1 MNNRFFQWLSLGCL
15 LGCLVACNT
24 AQRLTSELLCH
35 QKNANERYL
44 CFKPYVTQRY
54 DQYNMPTGVF
64 QTSWTECPQLTAC
77 EIEKMLGNKCFV
89 KVDDLDETTIL
100 KGHIRYSQSTALLDL
115 DKFYA
120 ENKVY
125 KVKAEEVILG
135 NGLDYE
141 GDRELQ
147 RQWFEAARKKSL
159 LGYEDL
165 TRPCVPKEQIFK
177 NSKDEWYEIARDS
190 KYGCGT
196 ENLRTAGVCTESEVF
211 QELCASGMEDYKYPV
226 DCISGYDVING
237 LPGREVYLKARICSY
252 DPTKEY
258 TLQLT
263 HENIYTGQKTDIG
276 GPIRIGYNA
285 NFTHIKKREPASK
298 PDSPTTAVFT
308 IQVFVSHPTHVPG
321 DSKTATIKA
330 FLKEKGASASL
341 AVGHIEVADFYEYNG
356 TKYKKRE
363 FNIYV
368 ASNPQAASSDIRTYS
383 AHYGNFEKY
392 FQKAYTDEAH
402 VVGNFRTINLPDYL
416 IDAAGNAVLLEQ
428 DFKFVSDTVDFF
440 IRWNNAVHQWRRR
453 CLQYFYLSKN
463 NQLAGTTLGGLLELY
478 RKRRPYDNTAILS
491 IVKTNKLYSYESGSN
506 ILKDVSFDFL
516 FEQKSKTYYQLNLE
530 YFTSG
535 LQGEE
540 NSFVFGLTN
549 GELQED
555 VFVPM
560 SIIFLDPIHA
570 RYSSTATQTAI
581 KVGLH
586 ELAHAWN
593 FRGMIGSTGRPCD
606 KHNEYV
612 YGEGARRCMFQCPHN
627 PESLYN
633 MSFSKGIV
641 QRLLKV
647 MAITF

>member
-1 MNNRFFQWLSLGCL
+1 MNRFFKWLSFWYL
-15 LGCLVACNT
+15 LGCLAACNT
-24 AQRLTSELLCH
+24 TQRLTSELLCH

-44 CFKPYVTQRY
+44 CFKPLVTQRY

-77 EIEKMLGNKCFV
+77 EIEKMVGNKCFV
-89 KVDDLDETTIL
+89 KVDDLDETAIL

-115 DKFYA
+115 DKFYN
-120 ENKVY
+120 ENKAY
-125 KVKAEEVILG
+125 KVKSEEAILG
-135 NGLDYE
+135 NGAGYE

-159 LGYEDL
+159 LGYDDL

-211 QELCASGMEDYKYPV
+211 QELCTSGMEDFKYPV
-226 DCISGYDVING
+226 DCLSGYDVING

-252 DPTKEY
+252 DPAKEY

-263 HENIYTGQKTDIG
+263 HENIYTGKKTDIG
-276 GPIRIGYNA
+276 GPVRIGYNA
-285 NFTHIKKREPASK
+285 NFTHIKKREPASR

-308 IQVFVSHPTHVPG
+308 IQVFVNHPTHVPG

-383 AHYGNFEKY
+383 THYGNFEKY

-402 VVGNFRTINLPDYL
+402 VVGNFRTIYLPDYL

-428 DFKFVSDTVDFF
+428 DFRFVSDTVDFF

-463 NQLAGTTLGGLLELY
+463 NQLAGTTLGSLLELY
-478 RKRRPYDNTAILS
+478 RKRRSYDNTAILS
-491 IVKTNKLYSYESGSN
+491 VVKTNKLYSYESGSN

-570 RYSSTATQTAI
+570 RYGSTATQTAI